1 MPFNIAVTLKFTE
14 QFHVIRNTIFHMK
27 LKHMK
32 CLASETC
39 DNSILHA
46 KDFERWE
53 IFTKSDTVS
62 YSFVYREIIFW
73 GFVKIPYL
81 GVICRALLM
90 QKNAK
95 NKNVMLI
102 FISSITTFKKKICG
116 SSLNVRDS
124 LYKV

>member
-27 LKHMK
+27 LKHMKFLFKEISYKYAK

-62 YSFVYREIIFW
+62 YSFVYREIIFQNPLFGGDLQ
-73 GFVKIPYL
+73 GFTH
-81 GVICRALLM
+81 
-90 QKNAK
+90 AK
-95 NKNVMLI
+95 KC
-102 FISSITTFKKKICG
+102 KK
-116 SSLNVRDS
+116 
-124 LYKV
+124 